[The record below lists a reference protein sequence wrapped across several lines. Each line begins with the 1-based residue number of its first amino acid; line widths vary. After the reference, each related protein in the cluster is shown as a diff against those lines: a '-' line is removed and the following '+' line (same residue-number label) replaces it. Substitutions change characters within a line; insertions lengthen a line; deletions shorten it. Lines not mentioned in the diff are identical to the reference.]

1 MNKQDTILIGKLQQ
15 LKGIQPK
22 SEWRVLFKEK
32 LTAEMG
38 LTESGAKNK
47 NTAFFSVK
55 ETKQFVLADKIKE
68 LLSFSGSLSFPRA
81 SFAGAAVALFLM
93 ISGGTM
99 ISYATATSL
108 PGDRFYSLKLATE
121 KVKFALAPD
130 EEKRFVLRFE
140 FINTRLAEMGAAM
153 NINESEDA
161 KTDRVAAAVNAIK
174 DEINNINNDFDKFD
188 KKIGNSE
195 PAKAVKVAKTID
207 ETMNNYG
214 KTLVATV
221 TRLPVSVKE
230 KTKANVSETMKIA
243 EETSNKTLLVLV
255 ERRNEASVMSNEELA
270 QRVEQKIVNAE
281 AKLKDVQ
288 EKAQGLTDKEA
299 ETINN
304 AGSLP
309 STLSAEIAI
318 NSVNGEEGSVKKDS
332 AASDILSNEA
342 EAMLADARMKLQTN
356 DLSGALK
363 TATASESIV
372 SATENIISAS
382 ITPNLTATV
391 TPDVITDKPII
402 DNNPASAVIEN
413 PLIPLKTI
421 TPSTVLTPT
430 PNDLP

>member
-32 LTAEMG
+32 LNTEMG
-38 LTESGAKNK
+38 LVKAGAINK
-47 NTAFFSVK
+47 KTALFSLK

-68 LLSFSGSLSFPRA
+68 LLAFSGSLSFPRA

-153 NINESEDA
+153 DINESEDA
-161 KTDRVAAAVNAIK
+161 KTDRVTVAVNAIK
-174 DEINNINNDFDKFD
+174 NEINNINNDFDNFD

-255 ERRNEASVMSNEELA
+255 ERRNEATVMTNEELA
-270 QRVEQKIVNAE
+270 QRVEQKIVDAE

-288 EKAQGLTDKEA
+288 EKAQSLTDKEA
-299 ETINN
+299 ETVSNTE
-304 AGSLP
+304 
-309 STLSAEIAI
+309 TLSS
-318 NSVNGEEGSVKKDS
+318 NSGTKTTTDGGNGAKDS

-342 EAMLADARMKLQTN
+342 QEMLADARMKLQTN

-382 ITPNLTATV
+382 VTPNLTATV
-391 TPDVITDKPII
+391 TPDVITDKPIT

>member
-1 MNKQDTILIGKLQQ
+1 MNKQDIILIGKLQQ

-32 LTAEMG
+32 LNAEMG
-38 LTESGAKNK
+38 FVKAEARNK
-47 NTAFFSVK
+47 SREFSLIT
-55 ETKQFVLADKIKE
+55 ETKRFVSASKIKE
-68 LLSFSGSLSFPRA
+68 ILAFSGSLSFSRT
-81 SFAGAAVALFLM
+81 SFAGAAIALFLM

-140 FINTRLAEMGAAM
+140 FINARLAEMGAAM
-153 NINESEDA
+153 DINESEDM
-161 KTDRVAAAVNAIK
+161 KTDRVTVAVNAIK
-174 DEINNINNDFDKFD
+174 NEINSINADFDKFD

-195 PAKAVKVAKTID
+195 PAKSVKVAKSID

-214 KTLVATV
+214 KTLTAAVV
-221 TRLPVSVKE
+221 RLPVSIKE
-230 KTKANVSETMKIA
+230 KTKANISETMKVA
-243 EETSNKTLLVLV
+243 EETSYKTLLVLV
-255 ERRNEASVMSNEELA
+255 ERRNEASVMTNEELA

-288 EKAQGLTDKEA
+288 DKAQVLA
-299 ETINN
+299 NN
-304 AGSLP
+304 Q
-309 STLSAEIAI
+309 AEINTSSETAAKDQI
-318 NSVNGEEGSVKKDS
+318 TGGNSSNAEKQETKDT
-332 AASDILSNEA
+332 ASDILSNEA
-342 EAMLADARMKLQTN
+342 HAMLADARIKLQTN

-372 SATENIISAS
+372 SATENIIGAAV
-382 ITPNLTATV
+382 TANPTSTV
-391 TPDVITDKPII
+391 AADEIVDKPVAE
-402 DNNPASAVIEN
+402 NNPASVPIEN

-421 TPSTVLTPT
+421 TPSAVLTPT
-430 PNDLP
+430 PNNLP